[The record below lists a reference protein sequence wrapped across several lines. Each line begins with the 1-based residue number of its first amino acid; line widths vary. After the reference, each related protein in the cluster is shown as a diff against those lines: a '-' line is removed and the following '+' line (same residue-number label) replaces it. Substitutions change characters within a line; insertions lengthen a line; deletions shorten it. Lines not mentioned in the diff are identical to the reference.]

1 MDYSICQALRPFEGH
16 NQVLIIY
23 DICCQWLIHFHEC
36 VSESDFLEISD
47 SLKITGAVGMWH
59 LAAHIASCFP
69 KWTLNFI
76 QGAAQVDGEIMETLW
91 SRLDEIAGLAQAMSV
106 ANHQ

>member
-23 DICCQWLIHFHEC
+23 DICCQWLIHFREC
-36 VSESDFLEISD
+36 VLESDFLEILD
-47 SLKITGAVGMWH
+47 SLKITGAVGKWH

-91 SRLDEIAGLAQAMSV
+91 S
-106 ANHQ
+106 